1 MTKPLFI
8 WAGGKNKMLKHYKP
22 ILPDP
27 ESMLYPEKT
36 IKSYVEPFF
45 GGGAMFIYIM
55 TNYKPES
62 AYINDIN
69 SEIVSV
75 YECIKHNYKEFLD
88 RVIELEE
95 EYLPL
100 SFEEGTRN
108 EDRREFYN
116 EVRRSYWEDYEKW
129 NKPYEAATLYFLMK
143 TGFNGIFQTNKGN
156 GRYGTPCGLLNQKNK
171 VFDRDVVKWWHD
183 ILQDVTITCGDW
195 KQNTPDIENAFYFFD
210 PPYRDSFADY
220 GNSFGDEQ
228 LIELIDFADGKDMAF
243 VCNRDSQDGWFEE
256 HKKSMSMQL
265 FDITYT
271 AGRRKK
277 TDKGYE
283 AKKAKEVLLFHMK

>member
-1 MTKPLFI
+1 MSKPLFI

-22 ILPDP
+22 ILTSTVFND
-27 ESMLYPEKT
+27 
-36 IKSYVEPFF
+36 IKIDSYVEPFF

-55 TNYKPES
+55 TNYKPKN

-69 SEIVSV
+69 PEIISV
-75 YECIKHNYKEFLD
+75 YECIKHNYKEFID

-116 EVRRSYWEDYEKW
+116 EVRQSYWEDYEKW
-129 NKPYEAATLYFLMK
+129 SKPYEAATLYFLMK

-156 GRYGTPCGLLNQKNK
+156 GRYGTPCGLLNQKDK
-171 VFDRDVVKWWHD
+171 IFDRDIVKWWHD
-183 ILQDVTITCGDW
+183 VLQDVKITCGDW
-195 KQNTPDIENAFYFFD
+195 KENIPDIQGAFYFFD

-220 GNSFGDEQ
+220 GNSFGDDQ
-228 LIELIDFADGKDMAF
+228 LIELIDFADKKDKAF
-243 VCNRDSQDGWFEE
+243 VCNRDSQDGWFEK

-277 TDKGYE
+277 TKEGYK
-283 AKKAKEVLLFHMK
+283 AKKAKEVLLWHMN